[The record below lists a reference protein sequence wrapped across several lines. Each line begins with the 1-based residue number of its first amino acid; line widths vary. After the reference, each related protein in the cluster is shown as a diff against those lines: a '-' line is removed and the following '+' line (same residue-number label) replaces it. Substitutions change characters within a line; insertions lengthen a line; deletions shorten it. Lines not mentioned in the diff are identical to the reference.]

1 MKNFLESP
9 ILLWILS
16 AVLLICSIF
25 VPNIL
30 LKIGLSIASGIIIG
44 HLLWEQEQKREKE
57 NRK

>member
-30 LKIGLSIASGIIIG
+30 LKIGSSIASGVIIG
-44 HLLWEQEQKREKE
+44 NLLWEREQRSEKQ
-57 NRK
+57 NK

>member
-1 MKNFLESP
+1 MKNFLQSP
-9 ILLWILS
+9 ILWYIIS
-16 AVLLICSIF
+16 AMLLIYSIF
-25 VPNIL
+25 APNLL

>member
-25 VPNIL
+25 IPDIL
-30 LKIGLSIASGIIIG
+30 LKIGLSIASGVIMG
-44 HLLWEQEQKREKE
+44 NLLWKREQRREKQ
-57 NRK
+57 NK

>member
-30 LKIGLSIASGIIIG
+30 LKIGLSIASGVIIG
-44 HLLWEQEQKREKE
+44 NLLWEREQRREKQ
-57 NRK
+57 NK

>member
-25 VPNIL
+25 IPNIL
-30 LKIGLSIASGIIIG
+30 LKIGLSIASGVIIG
-44 HLLWEQEQKREKE
+44 NLLWEREQRREKQ
-57 NRK
+57 NK